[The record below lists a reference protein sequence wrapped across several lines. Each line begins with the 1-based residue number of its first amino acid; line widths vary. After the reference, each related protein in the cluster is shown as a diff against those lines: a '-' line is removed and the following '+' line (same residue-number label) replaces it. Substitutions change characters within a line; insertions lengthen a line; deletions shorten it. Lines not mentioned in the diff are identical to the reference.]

1 MIPMAHSSPDLRY
14 LEGESGERRRWT
26 LVVGA
31 VATGLGMG
39 LVATGATAPGIAIT
53 LLGFVLWVGSWL
65 FTRRSNPISPIRER
79 ALKPDAIDAETGLPC
94 PPQLT
99 ELLRREIARSQRYG
113 DRTSLAVFDVRT
125 TGFEPT
131 AEQPTPPSPARHIAA
146 SLIEAA
152 RASDIVARLD
162 ETHFVVLLTESNGE
176 GPAPFFVR
184 SRTKL
189 VTTPSPRLDNVKG
202 QYVSSWAGWAG
213 WDPSFNAPD
222 AYIAAAVEQLEL
234 TRKGYEDQQSWYR
247 GEPVV

>member
-1 MIPMAHSSPDLRY
+1 MAHSSPEVRY
-14 LEGESGERRRWT
+14 HENVPERGERRRWS

-39 LVATGATAPGIAIT
+39 LVATGATAPGLIIA
-53 LLGFVLWVGSWL
+53 LAGFALWVGSWL
-65 FTRRSNPISPIRER
+65 FTRRPNPI
-79 ALKPDAIDAETGLPC
+79 ALIPRVRKLEPAAIDPETGLPC

-113 DRTSLAVFDVRT
+113 DRTSLAVFDVRI

-131 AEQPTPPSPARHIAA
+131 EAQPTPPSPARHIAA

-162 ETHFVVLLTESNGE
+162 ETRFVVMLTESNGE
-176 GPAPFFVR
+176 GAAQFCER
-184 SRTKL
+184 TRTKL
-189 VTTPSPRLDNVKG
+189 GTTPFARLEDGKG
-202 QYVSSWAGWAG
+202 LYVRAWAGWSG
-213 WDPSFNAPD
+213 WDPSFSTPAD
-222 AYIAAAVEQLEL
+222 YIAAASEQLEL

-247 GEPVV
+247 GEVVV